1 MTIKNFI
8 FRDLPDSIYNNLI
21 EKFSVFNGKYLEI
34 TWSIYDFLLREKTLF
49 KLYND
54 NKINLLETLI
64 EKYRNSI
71 DLTSPHVLASL
82 TKSFQNLIYLTL
94 ANQQVN
100 LKCILIFR
108 VYYF

>member
-1 MTIKNFI
+1 M
-8 FRDLPDSIYNNLI
+8 
-21 EKFSVFNGKYLEI
+21 FNGKYLEI

-64 EKYRNSI
+64 EKYKNSI
-71 DLTSPHVLASL
+71 DLSSPHVLAAL
-82 TKSFQNLIYLTL
+82 TKSSQNLIYLTL

-100 LKCILIFR
+100 LNHLKFFR
-108 VYYF
+108 VLFLV